1 MQSPRHK
8 VKLAYV
14 LINVNEHPT
23 GASPWYVF
31 ELGGDYIPMQEC
43 HDIQKP
49 LTRGAL
55 VYLLNSL

>member
-1 MQSPRHK
+1 MQSPKHK
-8 VKLAYV
+8 FEFAYS
-14 LINVNEHPT
+14 LINVNEHQA

-49 LTRGAL
+49 LKRGAL